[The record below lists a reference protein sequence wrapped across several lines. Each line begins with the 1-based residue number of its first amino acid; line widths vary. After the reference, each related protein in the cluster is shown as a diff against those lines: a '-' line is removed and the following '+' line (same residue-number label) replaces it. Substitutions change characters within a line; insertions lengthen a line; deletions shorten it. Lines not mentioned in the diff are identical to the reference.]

1 MSGFELS
8 LIIKHQSMQLQ
19 MDDPVRDDF
28 YHHFWQM
35 KGGRSQAAFANLLA
49 AAKKGVA
56 NRKVDGVAP
65 PAVTASLGVAT
76 VASRSKVE
84 VVRTPRPLIQFAK
97 PSGAQEAVEGAGD
110 AAAATPSATPLA
122 ADRWVL
128 RQRIDQARDVLTEL
142 RVHASSPAVMTPPGQ
157 QRRLALLATLF
168 EKVTLTLTLILTLT
182 LSLTLTLTLPLTR
195 RRRWAWARTPT
206 QDS

>member
-84 VVRTPRPLIQFAK
+84 VVSTPRPLIQFAK

-110 AAAATPSATPLA
+110 AAAESATS
-122 ADRWVL
+122 R
-128 RQRIDQARDVLTEL
+128 
-142 RVHASSPAVMTPPGQ
+142 
-157 QRRLALLATLF
+157 
-168 EKVTLTLTLILTLT
+168 
-182 LSLTLTLTLPLTR
+182 
-195 RRRWAWARTPT
+195 
-206 QDS
+206 

>member
-1 MSGFELS
+1 MQQIQQQQLLQQQMQMQMQRQQQQQRPQQARLPDRVGTRMSGFELS

-65 PAVTASLGVAT
+65 PAVTA
-76 VASRSKVE
+76 
-84 VVRTPRPLIQFAK
+84 RP
-97 PSGAQEAVEGAGD
+97 
-110 AAAATPSATPLA
+110 
-122 ADRWVL
+122 
-128 RQRIDQARDVLTEL
+128 
-142 RVHASSPAVMTPPGQ
+142 
-157 QRRLALLATLF
+157 
-168 EKVTLTLTLILTLT
+168 
-182 LSLTLTLTLPLTR
+182 
-195 RRRWAWARTPT
+195 
-206 QDS
+206 

>member
-49 AAKKGVA
+49 AARKGVA

-65 PAVTASLGVAT
+65 PAVTA
-76 VASRSKVE
+76 
-84 VVRTPRPLIQFAK
+84 RP
-97 PSGAQEAVEGAGD
+97 
-110 AAAATPSATPLA
+110 
-122 ADRWVL
+122 
-128 RQRIDQARDVLTEL
+128 
-142 RVHASSPAVMTPPGQ
+142 
-157 QRRLALLATLF
+157 
-168 EKVTLTLTLILTLT
+168 
-182 LSLTLTLTLPLTR
+182 
-195 RRRWAWARTPT
+195 
-206 QDS
+206 

>member
-128 RQRIDQARDVLTEL
+128 VRVRLRLRLRL
-142 RVHASSPAVMTPPGQ
+142 RVSPNLPGRRAVACTGGIP
-157 QRRLALLATLF
+157 
-168 EKVTLTLTLILTLT
+168 
-182 LSLTLTLTLPLTR
+182 TR
-195 RRRWAWARTPT
+195 PST
-206 QDS
+206 